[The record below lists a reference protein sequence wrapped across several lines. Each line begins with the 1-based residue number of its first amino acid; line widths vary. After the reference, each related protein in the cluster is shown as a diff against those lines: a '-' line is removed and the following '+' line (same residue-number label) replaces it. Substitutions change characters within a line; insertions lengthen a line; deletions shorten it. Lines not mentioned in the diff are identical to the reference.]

1 MRLEKTS
8 TLAEI
13 IAQGTLGDLQ
23 AQSGLIARLDALLGF
38 YLDRKMRGWVQVA
51 SYNDGTLT
59 LACSNGTVAG
69 QLRYLSRIYMQQL
82 RQHGEFCDL
91 KRIRAVM
98 GPAARTS
105 GTGCRHP
112 RLRRLSPAT
121 GKLLVSLSEDLGTG
135 EVSEALRRLAR
146 HAEPAD
152 DRSSGA

>member
-23 AQSGLIARLDALLGF
+23 ARSGLAARLDALLGF
-38 YLDRKMRGWVQVA
+38 YLDQKMRGLVQVA
-51 SYNDGTLT
+51 SYREGTLT

-91 KRIRAVM
+91 KRISAVIQ
-98 GPAARTS
+98 PASRQFGS
-105 GTGCRHP
+105 GCRHP

-121 GKLLVSLSEDLGTG
+121 GRLLSSLSDDLGSG

-152 DRSSGA
+152 DRPSDP